1 LSPKTEGDLKEVAK
15 HLESLLESLV
25 AATTHTE
32 VHLTK
37 LNSENESQ
45 KEDLKKLTTIVID
58 GNGSPPLLTRI
69 ALIEQKLTDISEE
82 IKDSKAKIWQ
92 LIMAAFPGIVGVI
105 LGVSAM

>member
-1 LSPKTEGDLKEVAK
+1 MSPKTEGDLKEVAQ

-32 VHLTK
+32 IHLTK

-58 GNGSPPLLTRI
+58 GNGSPPILTRI
-69 ALIEQKLTDISEE
+69 ALIEQQLNNIASELKE
-82 IKDSKAKIWQ
+82 SKAKIWQ
-92 LIMAAFPGIVGVI
+92 LIMAAFPGIVGVV
-105 LGVSAM
+105 LGVNAM